1 MTYVS
6 SLQARDRSLEAA
18 ACGALGLA
26 RRLQRRLDAAL
37 GHHTQ
42 ELTLRQ
48 EAGDSA
54 GEARAHSHLGAVHM
68 ALGKLS

>member
-1 MTYVS
+1 M
-6 SLQARDRSLEAA
+6 LLFQARDRSLEAA

-42 ELTLRQ
+42 V
-48 EAGDSA
+48 S
-54 GEARAHSHLGAVHM
+54 
-68 ALGKLS
+68 

>member
-1 MTYVS
+1 MKKS
-6 SLQARDRSLEAA
+6 FILQARDRSLEAA

-42 ELTLRQ
+42 VSFITLLLR
-48 EAGDSA
+48 
-54 GEARAHSHLGAVHM
+54 
-68 ALGKLS
+68 KF

>member
-1 MTYVS
+1 MLS
-6 SLQARDRSLEAA
+6 FQARDRSLEAA

-42 ELTLRQ
+42 VSCDNHAINRIVMVVRLFSKTYI
-48 EAGDSA
+48 
-54 GEARAHSHLGAVHM
+54 
-68 ALGKLS
+68 LSRN